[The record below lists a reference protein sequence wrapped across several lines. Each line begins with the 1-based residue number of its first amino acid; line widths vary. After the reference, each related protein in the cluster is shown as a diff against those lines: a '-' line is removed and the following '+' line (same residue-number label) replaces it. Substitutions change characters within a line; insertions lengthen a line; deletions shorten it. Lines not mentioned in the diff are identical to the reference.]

1 MLKLREIRKSKGL
14 SVPELSRQSS
24 VPKRTIEDI
33 EARGDCRIS
42 TAFALCKAMQI
53 PLDEI
58 YEPDPKNE

>member
-14 SVPELSRQSS
+14 SVPELSRQSG
-24 VPKRTIEDI
+24 VPKRT
-33 EARGDCRIS
+33 DCRIS

-58 YEPDPKNE
+58 YEPDPEAE

>member
-14 SVPELSRQSS
+14 SVPELSRQSG

-42 TAFALCKAMQI
+42 TALCEAMQI

>member
-14 SVPELSRQSS
+14 SVPELSRQSG

-42 TAFALCKAMQI
+42 TAFALCKAMNI
-53 PLDEI
+53 TLDEI
-58 YEPDPKNE
+58 YKADLKNE